1 MKISGIVVL
10 AFCLMVSAIILA
22 VGYSNYDPTM
32 KEVAS
37 WKTYRDGL
45 IQESKNAPKAIQREK
60 DAKKAQEAVNTWN
73 AIAATRTLPDS
84 LAQGGI
90 DLSMNEYQLAIV
102 VPTSEIASR
111 RWLTTRFKA
120 GGVKVITG
128 PSIPL
133 APTDPTKILLS
144 YFNYPA
150 LPPVVIF
157 DLGTVTVQGT
167 YQQISDNIKA
177 WSRMPHFLAVAD
189 GLRLTGTSPQL
200 TGTYL
205 VSIVGFL
212 QTDPTRPIFPPV
224 PPGGK
229 LVTTSDTTTPAA
241 GATPGGARP
250 KGAAPAA
257 GAPAGTRPAPGTPGT
272 RPVAGT
278 AGAARVP
285 GRAKTP

>member
-1 MKISGIVVL
+1 
-10 AFCLMVSAIILA
+10 
-22 VGYSNYDPTM
+22 
-32 KEVAS
+32 
-37 WKTYRDGL
+37 
-45 IQESKNAPKAIQREK
+45 
-60 DAKKAQEAVNTWN
+60 
-73 AIAATRTLPDS
+73 
-84 LAQGGI
+84 
-90 DLSMNEYQLAIV
+90 MNEYQLAIV
-102 VPTSEIASR
+102 VPTFRNSMQKM
-111 RWLTTRFKA
+111 LNNQVKA

-177 WSRMPHFLAVAD
+177 WTRMPHFLAVAD

-200 TGTYL
+200 TGTYS

-229 LVTTSDTTTPAA
+229 LVTTSDTGT
-241 GATPGGARP
+241 
-250 KGAAPAA
+250 APAGTAPA
-257 GAPAGTRPAPGTPGT
+257 GTAPAGTAAAPAGTRPAPGTPGT

-278 AGAARVP
+278 TGGARVP